1 MKNRVRELRT
11 AAGLTQQQL
20 AEQVRVSSRTII
32 SLEKGQY
39 NPSLLLAYRIAVLF
53 GVTVEK
59 LYCLEENRVWRKK
72 NMKIYHKKNFS
83 EGTLL
88 TGLGLLLLVTMLL
101 RQSFRPKS
109 VLICTAALLLGLG
122 LLFRSL
128 SRQCARADRLEEL
141 DERNLLIQLRSKGLA
156 FTIVQNAL
164 LVLCLLSAAGG
175 VRGSGQPGGQLVF
188 GGMLVLS
195 GLLWFLSFLVELLC
209 GIHYERRL

>member
-1 MKNRVRELRT
+1 
-11 AAGLTQQQL
+11 
-20 AEQVRVSSRTII
+20 
-32 SLEKGQY
+32 
-39 NPSLLLAYRIAVLF
+39 
-53 GVTVEK
+53 
-59 LYCLEENRVWRKK
+59 
-72 NMKIYHKKNFS
+72 MKIYHKKNFS
-83 EGTLL
+83 EGILL

-101 RQSFRPKS
+101 RQCFRPKS

-156 FTIVQNAL
+156 FSIVQNAL
-164 LVLCLLSAAGG
+164 LVLCLLSAAG
-175 VRGSGQPGGQLVF
+175 VLRSSDREAQLVF

-209 GIHYERRL
+209 VIYYERRL

>member
-1 MKNRVRELRT
+1 
-11 AAGLTQQQL
+11 
-20 AEQVRVSSRTII
+20 
-32 SLEKGQY
+32 
-39 NPSLLLAYRIAVLF
+39 
-53 GVTVEK
+53 
-59 LYCLEENRVWRKK
+59 
-72 NMKIYHKKNFS
+72 MKIYHKKNFS
-83 EGTLL
+83 EGILL

-101 RQSFRPKS
+101 RQCFRPKS

-156 FTIVQNAL
+156 FSIV
-164 LVLCLLSAAGG
+164 VLCLLSAAGG
-175 VRGSGQPGGQLVF
+175 VLRSSDREAQLVF

-209 GIHYERRL
+209 GIYYERRL

>member
-1 MKNRVRELRT
+1 MQNRVRELRT

-53 GVTVEK
+53 GVTVRNYTAWK
-59 LYCLEENRVWRKK
+59 KICVWRKK

-83 EGTLL
+83 EDILL

-101 RQSFRPKS
+101 RQCFRPKS

-128 SRQCARADRLEEL
+128 SQAVRPGRTVWRSWTSGTSSSSCAAKVWPSPSCRTPCWSSVCSVRQAGCCVPVTGRP
-141 DERNLLIQLRSKGLA
+141 SWY
-156 FTIVQNAL
+156 
-164 LVLCLLSAAGG
+164 SAGCWSCPG
-175 VRGSGQPGGQLVF
+175 CSGSSHF
-188 GGMLVLS
+188 
-195 GLLWFLSFLVELLC
+195 
-209 GIHYERRL
+209 

>member
-1 MKNRVRELRT
+1 
-11 AAGLTQQQL
+11 
-20 AEQVRVSSRTII
+20 
-32 SLEKGQY
+32 
-39 NPSLLLAYRIAVLF
+39 
-53 GVTVEK
+53 
-59 LYCLEENRVWRKK
+59 
-72 NMKIYHKKNFS
+72 MKIYHKKNIS

-164 LVLCLLSAAGG
+164 LVLCRSAQRAGCCAPAAGRPSWYSAG
-175 VRGSGQPGGQLVF
+175 CWSCPGCSGSYHSWWNCSAGSTMSGGSDIPLSKHHKPQ
-188 GGMLVLS
+188 GGLTMTRTKQQDFEQAQVLH
-195 GLLWFLSFLVELLC
+195 LSL
-209 GIHYERRL
+209 IHI

>member
-1 MKNRVRELRT
+1 MQNRVRELRT

-53 GVTVEK
+53 GVTVEE
-59 LYCLEENRVWRKK
+59 LYCLEEN
-72 NMKIYHKKNFS
+72 
-83 EGTLL
+83 L
-88 TGLGLLLLVTMLL
+88 
-101 RQSFRPKS
+101 
-109 VLICTAALLLGLG
+109 
-122 LLFRSL
+122 
-128 SRQCARADRLEEL
+128 RLEEL

-156 FTIVQNAL
+156 FSIVQNAL

-175 VRGSGQPGGQLVF
+175 VLRSSDREAQLVF

-209 GIHYERRL
+209 GIYYERRL

>member
-1 MKNRVRELRT
+1 
-11 AAGLTQQQL
+11 
-20 AEQVRVSSRTII
+20 
-32 SLEKGQY
+32 
-39 NPSLLLAYRIAVLF
+39 
-53 GVTVEK
+53 
-59 LYCLEENRVWRKK
+59 
-72 NMKIYHKKNFS
+72 MKIYHKKNFS
-83 EGTLL
+83 EGILL

-101 RQSFRPKS
+101 RQCFRPKS
-109 VLICTAALLLGLG
+109 VLICTALLLGLG

-156 FTIVQNAL
+156 FSIVQNAL

-175 VRGSGQPGGQLVF
+175 VLRSSDREAQLVF

-209 GIHYERRL
+209 VIYYERRL

>member
-1 MKNRVRELRT
+1 
-11 AAGLTQQQL
+11 
-20 AEQVRVSSRTII
+20 
-32 SLEKGQY
+32 
-39 NPSLLLAYRIAVLF
+39 
-53 GVTVEK
+53 
-59 LYCLEENRVWRKK
+59 
-72 NMKIYHKKNFS
+72 MKIYHKKNFS
-83 EGTLL
+83 EGILL

-101 RQSFRPKS
+101 RQCFRPKS

-156 FTIVQNAL
+156 FSIVQNAL

-175 VRGSGQPGGQLVF
+175 VLRSSDREAQLVF

-209 GIHYERRL
+209 VIYYERRL

>member
-1 MKNRVRELRT
+1 
-11 AAGLTQQQL
+11 
-20 AEQVRVSSRTII
+20 
-32 SLEKGQY
+32 
-39 NPSLLLAYRIAVLF
+39 
-53 GVTVEK
+53 
-59 LYCLEENRVWRKK
+59 
-72 NMKIYHKKNFS
+72 MKIYHKKNFS

-164 LVLCLLSAAGG
+164 LVLCLLSARRGAALRAAGRPSWYSAG
-175 VRGSGQPGGQLVF
+175 CWSCPGCSGSYHSWWNCSAGSTMSGGSDIRFQT
-188 GGMLVLS
+188 S
-195 GLLWFLSFLVELLC
+195 QTP
-209 GIHYERRL
+209 RRSYHDTHQTTGF

>member
-1 MKNRVRELRT
+1 MQNRVRELRT

-32 SLEKGQY
+32 SLERGSTIPPCCWPTASPCCSASRWRNYTAWKK
-39 NPSLLLAYRIAVLF
+39 I
-53 GVTVEK
+53 
-59 LYCLEENRVWRKK
+59 CVWRKK

-83 EGTLL
+83 EDILL

-101 RQSFRPKS
+101 RQCFRPKS

-156 FTIVQNAL
+156 FSIVQNAL

-175 VRGSGQPGGQLVF
+175 VLRSSDREAQLVF

-195 GLLWFLSFLVELLC
+195 GLLWFLSF
-209 GIHYERRL
+209 

>member
-1 MKNRVRELRT
+1 
-11 AAGLTQQQL
+11 
-20 AEQVRVSSRTII
+20 
-32 SLEKGQY
+32 
-39 NPSLLLAYRIAVLF
+39 
-53 GVTVEK
+53 
-59 LYCLEENRVWRKK
+59 
-72 NMKIYHKKNFS
+72 MKIYHKKNFS
-83 EGTLL
+83 EGALL

-109 VLICTAALLLGLG
+109 VLICTVALLLGLG

-156 FTIVQNAL
+156 FTIVQNSL

-175 VRGSGQPGGQLVF
+175 ALSSGDREAQLVF

-195 GLLWFLSFLVELLC
+195 GLLWFLSFLAELFC

>member
-1 MKNRVRELRT
+1 
-11 AAGLTQQQL
+11 
-20 AEQVRVSSRTII
+20 
-32 SLEKGQY
+32 
-39 NPSLLLAYRIAVLF
+39 
-53 GVTVEK
+53 
-59 LYCLEENRVWRKK
+59 
-72 NMKIYHKKNFS
+72 MKIYHKKNFS
-83 EGTLL
+83 EDILL

-101 RQSFRPKS
+101 RQCFRPKS

-175 VRGSGQPGGQLVF
+175 VLRSGSREAQLVF
-188 GGMLVLS
+188 GGMLILS